1 MNYDCLPEELKSKI
15 MFSGSII
22 HPIAKIFKEFKDDY
36 CFLLKNNFN
45 LETLTYKEI
54 SFYDYLYETNYFKKE
69 TLTFE
74 ELENIISLHLYID
87 DSE

>member
-36 CFLLKNNFN
+36 CFLLKNNF
-45 LETLTYKEI
+45 
-54 SFYDYLYETNYFKKE
+54 
-69 TLTFE
+69 
-74 ELENIISLHLYID
+74 HLYID